1 MVNPHKI
8 KKGTKLICLNDGTL
22 KNLAEKETA
31 EKAKK
36 EAARVEEEKKK
47 RARDEKELDAA
58 LKSSGSKKGKTSE

>member
-47 RARDEKELDAA
+47 ARDEKELDAA

>member
-36 EAARVEEEKKK
+36 EAPRVEEKKK